1 MNRLNRIATLAVF
14 TLLVLSMTNLVH
26 AGASPAFY
34 IRSDKASYV
43 PGDTGSLLITIRN
56 EGDQAFTIKNMT
68 IFFPWM
74 SFINDHWEGNVT
86 VNSINQAFATGQAYN
101 SQQSFTVPSD
111 GRAYRSSSGTVKLG
125 TDIGGNGGS
134 YRTSTFYITMNAP
147 TYTPIEVSTQLF
159 SIIII
164 GILAVATV
172 LLFLV
177 NDALRRSKPHTAAH

>member
-1 MNRLNRIATLAVF
+1 MNRLTRIVTLAAF
-14 TLLVLSMTNLVH
+14 TLLALSMTNLAH

-43 PGDTGSLLITIRN
+43 PGDTGALLITIRN
-56 EGDQAFTIKNMT
+56 EGDQAFTIKNVT
-68 IFFPWM
+68 ISFPWM
-74 SFINDHWEGNVT
+74 SFVNDHWDGNVT
-86 VNSINQAFATGQAYN
+86 VANINLAFATGQPYN
-101 SQQSFTVPSD
+101 TQQSFTVPSD

-134 YRTSTFYITMNAP
+134 YRSSTFYITMNAP

-159 SIIII
+159 SIIIV
-164 GILAVATV
+164 GILAVATL

-177 NDALRRSKPHTAAH
+177 NSALRRSKTPIGAH